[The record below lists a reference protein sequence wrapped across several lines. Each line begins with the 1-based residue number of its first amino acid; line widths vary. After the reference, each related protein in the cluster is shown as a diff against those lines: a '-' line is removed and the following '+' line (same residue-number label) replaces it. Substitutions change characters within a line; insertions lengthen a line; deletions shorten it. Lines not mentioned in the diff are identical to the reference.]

1 MSCDGTTPDSIKT
14 LDAALPSFPG
24 LRWTWK
30 NPLAWLT
37 GIALRWEREHR
48 LRDLDAPLLGDVGL
62 LGREAPPVRGPIGST
77 VGAVGSSG
85 SQRAPTSALQRIPDS
100 SVRLEPSRNRG
111 I

>member
-48 LRDLDAPLLGDVGL
+48 LRDLDDHLLADVGL
-62 LGREAPPVRGPIGST
+62 MRDAEEVRRSRLYMT
-77 VGAVGSSG
+77 A
-85 SQRAPTSALQRIPDS
+85 RRDS
-100 SVRLEPSRNRG
+100 R
-111 I
+111 